1 MEGKK
6 NKYDDDD
13 DDDDDDDE
21 KNLLTEITS
30 VCFTFKWNVKK

>member
-30 VCFTFKWNVKK
+30 VCFTFK

>member
-6 NKYDDDD
+6 NKYDDD

-30 VCFTFKWNVKK
+30 VCFTFK